1 MDVLD
6 ISKLKRNPEAIKKK
20 IKKVENT
27 MIAKENMLIVFPEKF
42 VDKELTLLDNTSE
55 VFGVVA
61 ILDEKNNYSIL
72 TIPSRFIVEPAEI
85 ENIEINEEPY
95 IALHIEAGQALI
107 SNTKMVKN
115 QDITFPI
122 FDLFM
127 LQGKVP
133 WYINYE
139 DLLDVFIKLD
149 KYAGSKVGGLV
160 LALEALTALN
170 ARDPKNP
177 ETEFRMIINNVEDMK
192 KKPVEWVG
200 LKNIYYSFKS
210 TLSKIAGAY
219 FKQGVL
225 AAVVKP
231 EKETT
236 DLEYVLRK

>member
-1 MDVLD
+1 MEKLD

-20 IKKVENT
+20 LKKVDNT
-27 MIAKENMLIVFPEKF
+27 IIAKEDMLIIFPEKF
-42 VDKELTLLDNTSE
+42 VDKELTNLDNVSD

-61 ILDEKNNYSIL
+61 VLDNNNNYSVL
-72 TIPSRFIVEPAEI
+72 TIPSRFTVEPAEI

-95 IALHIEAGQALI
+95 VALHIEAGQPLI
-107 SNTKMVKN
+107 SNTVMVKN
-115 QDITFPI
+115 QDVTFPI

-127 LQGKVP
+127 LQGKIP

-160 LALEALTALN
+160 LALEALTAIN

-177 ETEFRMIINNVEDMK
+177 ETEFRMVINSEEDMR

-219 FKQGVL
+219 FKQGVI
-225 AAVVKP
+225 AAIVKP